1 MKEVLDFYRKV
12 RELGCPGCVA
22 AYDDPA
28 SYAQLHP
35 SKVAAIRNNPFLE
48 SETGC
53 GQLLGICGS
62 TIIGGICPIPLQIV
76 ADGKVYSAICG
87 SSLLVIPEARSTG
100 YGMDIPEKMRNLCK
114 DRIDIS
120 CGISNDSRRLLKL
133 LGRRLFPVQR
143 HVMIRRSREFTSYR
157 HPQIFWRIA
166 SIFFDAFFR
175 IHLLFVRA
183 IVAVKLRGLSI
194 RQIEVSDDDA
204 IESCARLVEEDRHR
218 FRQNITPEWIKW
230 VLTNEFRPIEK
241 VHKRLYGVYS
251 GNELVAFWISKTDS
265 SGERGRVIEW
275 QVSERYAE
283 LEPWIFLRAALMILP
298 FCNAVNLDSDD
309 EANCGLFS
317 RLGFLS
323 VPGQFCAVGADDNS
337 RLREHT
343 GYTEQRNWR
352 VRMSMADAAFC

>member
-12 RELGCPGCVA
+12 RELGSPECVA

-35 SKVAAIRNNPFLE
+35 SKVAAIRNNPFLK
-48 SETGC
+48 SETDC

-76 ADGKVYSAICG
+76 ADGEVYSAICG

-100 YGMDIPEKMRNLCK
+100 YGIDILDKMRSLCK
-114 DRIDIS
+114 DGIDIY
-120 CGISNDSRRLLKL
+120 CGLSKDSRRLVKL
-133 LGRRLFPVQR
+133 LGRSLFPVQR

-157 HPQIFWRIA
+157 HPQIVWRVASFFLDAIFW
-166 SIFFDAFFR
+166 
-175 IHLLFVRA
+175 IHRLFVRS
-183 IVAVKLRGLSI
+183 IVAVKLKGLSV

-204 IESCARLVEEDRHR
+204 IESCARLAEADRHR

-230 VLTNEFRPIEK
+230 VLTNEFRPIER
-241 VHKRLYGVYS
+241 VHKRLYGVYR
-251 GNELVAFWISKTDS
+251 GTELVVFWISKTDS

-275 QVSERYAE
+275 QVSEKYAE
-283 LEPWIFLRAALMILP
+283 LEPWILLKAALMILP

-309 EANCGLFS
+309 EANYRLF
-317 RLGFLS
+317 RMLGFLS
-323 VPGQFCAVGADDNS
+323 VPGQFCAVGADEQS
-337 RLREHT
+337 RLNEHK
-343 GYTEQRNWR
+343 GYSEQSNWR
-352 VRMSMADAAFC
+352 VRMSMADGAFY